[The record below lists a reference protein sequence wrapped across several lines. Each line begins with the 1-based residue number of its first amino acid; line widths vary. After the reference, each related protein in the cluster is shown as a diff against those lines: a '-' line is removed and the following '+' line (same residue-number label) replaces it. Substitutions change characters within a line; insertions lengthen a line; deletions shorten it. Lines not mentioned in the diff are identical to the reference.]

1 CTLLIEITFPAVT
14 SSSSSFLFVFAFA
27 PEECP
32 RGFFRSSPEAPDPI
46 TMASANAPIA
56 MREALTLPSLG
67 INPQFITFTHVTME
81 SDKYICV
88 RETAPQNSLVIIDM
102 SMPMQPLRRPITADS
117 ALMNPDAKILALKGF
132 FFLLNDLL
140 FVMAAGKENPSTLV
154 CYRYADRPLSG
165 GTAKIDRLRSIEG
178 EKGKKKKRKR
188 RKKKRRRNTSR
199 RPRPHAVAAR
209 G

>member
-1 CTLLIEITFPAVT
+1 WRLVNGRPRRSYRAGPMLMERKEGPTVGWGPRLLQPWDPVNASSFASSARDDRRRDTFPCTLLIEITFPAVT

-132 FFLLNDLL
+132 FF
-140 FVMAAGKENPSTLV
+140 FF
-154 CYRYADRPLSG
+154 
-165 GTAKIDRLRSIEG
+165 
-178 EKGKKKKRKR
+178 
-188 RKKKRRRNTSR
+188 
-199 RPRPHAVAAR
+199 
-209 G
+209 

>member
-1 CTLLIEITFPAVT
+1 
-14 SSSSSFLFVFAFA
+14 
-27 PEECP
+27 
-32 RGFFRSSPEAPDPI
+32 
-46 TMASANAPIA
+46 MASANAPIA
-56 MREALTLPSLG
+56 MREALT
-67 INPQFITFTHVTME
+67 
-81 SDKYICV
+81 YICV

-117 ALMNPDAKILALKGF
+117 ALMNPDAKILALKG
-132 FFLLNDLL
+132 D
-140 FVMAAGKENPSTLV
+140 G
-154 CYRYADRPLSG
+154 YRYADRPLPG

-188 RKKKRRRNTSR
+188 RKKKRRRNTSC